1 LRRVLST
8 ADDYPPILLEGMTA
22 ESGSDEQMLH
32 DLAQRLL
39 SHPNPDGPTSVELF
53 LGRFPESLGLEIP
66 MPPASTL
73 LGVALHSRRQR
84 PTLMEAV
91 FDAEREPEEAV
102 AVYERVLAGHG
113 WNSFEQFGGM
123 GGGFVPG
130 GMGIGR
136 AFRRGDE
143 GPVLM
148 VAATTRESKRTDL
161 RLRLDWEI
169 IRHLPEMRM
178 HGRPEGAE
186 RMPALHPPEGIPLR
200 GGGGGGSGGSWQ
212 SEASLETDLPVAEL
226 QSHFAR
232 QLERAGWNRAAGSA
246 DHVVA
251 WSSWELPGGGGW
263 HGILL
268 VLGARPGERFL
279 YVRIEANEPRDGGGH
294 ISSIS
299 SFRG

>member
-1 LRRVLST
+1 
-8 ADDYPPILLEGMTA
+8 MTA
-22 ESGSDEQMLH
+22 QSGSDENLLR

-39 SHPNPDGPTSVELF
+39 THPHPEGRTSVELF
-53 LGRFPESLGLEIP
+53 LRRFPDSLPLELP
-66 MPPASTL
+66 LPSASKL
-73 LGVALHSRRQR
+73 VGGALHARQQR

-91 FDAEREPEEAV
+91 LDADGEPDEAV
-102 AVYERVLAGHG
+102 AAYERELAEHG
-113 WNSFEQFGGM
+113 WNAFEQFGGM

-136 AFRRGDE
+136 TFRRGDE

-148 VAATTRESKRTDL
+148 VAATTREAKQTDL

-178 HGRPEGAE
+178 HGRPEGAD

-200 GGGGGGSGGSWQ
+200 GGGGGGGGGSWH

-226 QSHFAR
+226 QSHFAK
-232 QLERAGWNRAAGSA
+232 QLERAGWNRFAGSS
-246 DHVVA
+246 DDVVG
-251 WSSWELPGGGGW
+251 WSSWRLPGEGGW

-268 VLGARPGERFL
+268 VLAARPGNPFL
-279 YVRIEANEPRDGGGH
+279 YLRIEANEPRDGGGH
-294 ISSIS
+294 IASMS